1 MAAPTPSAEW
11 TLVRTSK
18 PAEVV
23 AVRPGEWALRLP
35 SSPDLALPPELVS
48 LLDWAVRARGA
59 LEAGELKEAWLLRA
73 REDREPALRVEPCWE
88 HVQDVLIALELFECR
103 NAAGQIAEL
112 VDRKRR
118 YVEERDMSG
127 WERSVRE
134 LFEGY
139 VFQLEVPSRG
149 AIIELG
155 TARGVNFQRL
165 CMHFGE
171 ARCLGYDVVN
181 YARHPRVFEA
191 DVRELDPSSAG
202 PVALGFNDLSD
213 WAQSPASKRAGFD
226 YLAGN
231 IVPGG
236 YYIDATLTD
245 ELRRTLP
252 LGDFEH
258 VLDVGLFSVYRR
270 R

>member
-1 MAAPTPSAEW
+1 MVAHASSPEW
-11 TLVRTSK
+11 ALIRTTR

-23 AVRPGEWALRLP
+23 AVSPGEWVLRLP
-35 SSPDLALPPELVS
+35 SAPDLTLPRELVS
-48 LLDWAVRARGA
+48 VIDWALRARGA
-59 LEAGELKEAWLLRA
+59 IATGELQKAWLRAGESS
-73 REDREPALRVEPCWE
+73 DPAPPVEPCWE

-103 NAAGQIAEL
+103 NASGQIAEL

-127 WERSVRE
+127 WERSVQE
-134 LFEGY
+134 LFERY
-139 VFQLEVPSRG
+139 IFQLEVPSHG
-149 AIIELG
+149 AIVELG

-165 CMHFGE
+165 CEHFGE
-171 ARCLGYDVVN
+171 ARCIGYDVVN
-181 YARHPRVFEA
+181 YARHARVVEA
-191 DVRELDPSSAG
+191 DVRELDPTSAG

-213 WAQSPASKRAGFD
+213 WSQSPASKRAGFD
-226 YLAGN
+226 YLVGN

-236 YYIDATLTD
+236 YYVDATLTD

-258 VLDVGLFSVYRR
+258 VLEAGLFSVYRR